1 MPGVQAAKC
10 LAKETDPSCSVQ
22 YFLILVSFWSHGK
35 ATEYT
40 CRHFNMES
48 KCGEICHFPWWFKS
62 CKAMIKSLL
71 LFFACNVF
79 WQGNSWHTFS
89 PDARICSPTG
99 TQVSRVFKGLRIKRN
114 NSKKT
119 ETTPPPPKEK
129 PQTTQSP
136 QIQQDVY
143 LGNTVRSTRAH
154 QLLYSCLVGL
164 EKWRICP
171 FPWEWDVSG
180 FSSQSEPCSAVENFF
195 CFDQFCSLQ
204 VARMALS
211 FCLVL
216 VFLLFYLICFCF

>member
-1 MPGVQAAKC
+1 MEKQQS
-10 LAKETDPSCSVQ
+10 T
-22 YFLILVSFWSHGK
+22 
-35 ATEYT
+35 YT

-119 ETTPPPPKEK
+119 ETTPPPPKRKTPNNPVPPNSTGCLSRKHSEK
-129 PQTTQSP
+129 HKSP
-136 QIQQDVY
+136 SAPLFLSCWAGEVENLSFSMRVGCEWI
-143 LGNTVRSTRAH
+143 LITEWA
-154 QLLYSCLVGL
+154 LLCCGEFLLLWPVLLFAGCSHGL
-164 EKWRICP
+164 E
-171 FPWEWDVSG
+171 
-180 FSSQSEPCSAVENFF
+180 
-195 CFDQFCSLQ
+195 
-204 VARMALS
+204 
-211 FCLVL
+211 
-216 VFLLFYLICFCF
+216 FLLGFGFPSLLFNLFLLLIQNLPVDFRACRIYIK